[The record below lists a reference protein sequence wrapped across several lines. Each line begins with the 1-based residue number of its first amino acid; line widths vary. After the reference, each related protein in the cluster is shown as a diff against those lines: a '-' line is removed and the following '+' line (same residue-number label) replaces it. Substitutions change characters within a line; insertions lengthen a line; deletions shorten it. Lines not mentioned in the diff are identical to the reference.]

1 MGGRAIFTSLGG
13 AVSCLGLRR
22 GVAQKSWWGAC
33 LGRGG
38 SSPEVESRARPPGA
52 VEGLA
57 GACSLHA
64 LISFCSLPLGASAVV
79 LLASVRVSGWI
90 VRQANS
96 LYLLYCVRCRG
107 GLATAAA
114 LTGVLA
120 W

>member
-1 MGGRAIFTSLGG
+1 MPGVEKGGCPKLVVG
-13 AVSCLGLRR
+13 CLSGT
-22 GVAQKSWWGAC
+22 
-33 LGRGG
+33 GG

-96 LYLLYCVRCRG
+96 LYLLYCVWCRG

-120 W
+120 WHSPSFLHK